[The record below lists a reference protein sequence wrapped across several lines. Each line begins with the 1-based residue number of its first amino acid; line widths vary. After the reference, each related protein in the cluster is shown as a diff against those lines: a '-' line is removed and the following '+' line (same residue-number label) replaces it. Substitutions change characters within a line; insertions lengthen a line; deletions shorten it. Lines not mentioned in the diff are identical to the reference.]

1 MEVDPLGGLDE
12 FEKRQIG
19 IGASTTRAHPH
30 LAEAVQA
37 YADHRCWATTI
48 VFQRFVPILESA
60 AGSTT
65 STALESSTPPSRR

>member
-1 MEVDPLGGLDE
+1 MGVDPLGGLDE

-19 IGASTTRAHPH
+19 KARAHPH

-65 STALESSTPPSRR
+65 STALESGNPPSRR